1 MWQDYKSLNA
11 AHTVVGDLR
20 VWKAFPS
27 QELGN
32 TRDILVWLPASYAS
46 TDRRYPVLY
55 MHDGQN
61 VFDANTSYAGE
72 WQADET
78 MTALAAEGY
87 EAILVG
93 IPNANERRAIE
104 YCPYPFTRQGVSYPG
119 MGADYIRFIVET
131 LKPAIDRDFRTR
143 PDAAHTGI
151 AGSSMGGLI
160 SLYGFLTT
168 PEVFGFCGAF
178 SPAYWFADSRLLTT
192 IQERATGAGR
202 VYVDV
207 GTQEGPTLANWN
219 YQGRDL
225 HAMYRDGVRAL
236 RNALISKG
244 YVLGDS
250 LLYVEAEGDAH
261 NEAAWARRLPNAL
274 RYLLLR

>member
-131 LKPAIDRDFRTR
+131 LKPVIDRDFRTR

-160 SLYGFLTT
+160 SLYGFLTA

-192 IQERATGAGR
+192 IQEQANGAGR

-236 RNALISKG
+236 RNALIRKG
-244 YVLGDS
+244 YVLGKS

-274 RYLLLR
+274 RYLLPR